1 MQRLIFEYSPY
12 YIMVCLMVGVG
23 YAYVLYQANHIWSK
37 RANQVLFLLRSTLV
51 FLLAFLLLGP
61 IIKLITN
68 EYEKPSYVLLVDNS
82 ASVGA
87 VLDSTQQNRLS
98 SALNTTLKT
107 MDDAGYSVVWRD
119 LNGNPVSGIQANAV
133 ASDLSK
139 AIQTIVNE
147 FEGRNLAGVILVS
160 DGIYNSGAS
169 PLYTPV
175 RVPVYTVGIGDTT
188 ERVDLILKNMAYNK
202 VAYQGNRFPLKAQVL
217 LQGIDKQEIQVT
229 VSKDGKEI
237 SSQQKIA
244 GNRQL
249 IDFDF
254 LIDAADKGMQRYD
267 VAVRPMAGE
276 SNQRNNAAS
285 VFIEVVEG
293 KKKILLI
300 APAPHPDIK
309 ALRAV
314 VEKNSN
320 YEFIVHMAGLS
331 DANADYLR
339 PGKVELVIFH
349 QAMDAG
355 GKTWALFNTLSK
367 GPSSLLLMLGS
378 QTNFRQ
384 LPAMGVP
391 LQFEIRG
398 QWDEVTPVVNSEF
411 RDFSFSE
418 NSNGVFV
425 RYPPAQVPFGKFT
438 FPAKAKVLLHQRIG
452 SVTTD
457 RPLLMVWDD
466 EKRKTAVMVGEGVWR
481 WRLGEFADN
490 NNTDAFDELFSKLV
504 QYLSTL
510 DDKSKFR
517 CFPLQNEFSD
527 AGPVVFET
535 QVYNDLFEL
544 VYGNAIQLQLRD
556 DKGKTSNYNY
566 TTTPGGS
573 RYRIGGLKEGVYR
586 YKATT
591 TVNNRTEEVNGQFLV
606 KAQNLELQN
615 LTADFQLLRRLAA
628 ETGGKFYKHDQLPVL
643 ENDLKGTKA
652 ASLIHSQESFNPLV
666 NLKWVFFLL
675 LALVSA
681 EWFLRKY
688 LGGY

>member
-254 LIDAADKGMQRYD
+254 LIDAADKGM
-267 VAVRPMAGE
+267 
-276 SNQRNNAAS
+276 
-285 VFIEVVEG
+285 
-293 KKKILLI
+293 
-300 APAPHPDIK
+300 
-309 ALRAV
+309 
-314 VEKNSN
+314 
-320 YEFIVHMAGLS
+320 
-331 DANADYLR
+331 
-339 PGKVELVIFH
+339 
-349 QAMDAG
+349 
-355 GKTWALFNTLSK
+355 
-367 GPSSLLLMLGS
+367 
-378 QTNFRQ
+378 
-384 LPAMGVP
+384 
-391 LQFEIRG
+391 
-398 QWDEVTPVVNSEF
+398 
-411 RDFSFSE
+411 
-418 NSNGVFV
+418 
-425 RYPPAQVPFGKFT
+425 
-438 FPAKAKVLLHQRIG
+438 
-452 SVTTD
+452 
-457 RPLLMVWDD
+457 
-466 EKRKTAVMVGEGVWR
+466 
-481 WRLGEFADN
+481 
-490 NNTDAFDELFSKLV
+490 
-504 QYLSTL
+504 
-510 DDKSKFR
+510 
-517 CFPLQNEFSD
+517 
-527 AGPVVFET
+527 
-535 QVYNDLFEL
+535 
-544 VYGNAIQLQLRD
+544 
-556 DKGKTSNYNY
+556 
-566 TTTPGGS
+566 
-573 RYRIGGLKEGVYR
+573 
-586 YKATT
+586 
-591 TVNNRTEEVNGQFLV
+591 
-606 KAQNLELQN
+606 
-615 LTADFQLLRRLAA
+615 
-628 ETGGKFYKHDQLPVL
+628 
-643 ENDLKGTKA
+643 
-652 ASLIHSQESFNPLV
+652 
-666 NLKWVFFLL
+666 
-675 LALVSA
+675 
-681 EWFLRKY
+681 
-688 LGGY
+688 